1 MFQDTRVNPDKNWP
15 FLYSL
20 RDGQWYSTAQRPTQ
34 EPTPVPRPT
43 PGEMEEEVGNAR
55 W

>member
-15 FLYSL
+15 FMYSL
-20 RDGQWYSTAQRPTQ
+20 RDGQWYSTAQ
-34 EPTPVPRPT
+34 EPTPMPPPT
-43 PGEMEEEVGNAR
+43 PGEMEEEVGTAK